1 MIDAAT
7 VEATWRRIGAF
18 TEAQARGEA
27 ERGGIEQPDLLA
39 FVVAFTQELSPAA
52 HELGIYLFHVVLAI
66 FRAAAGQRVPR
77 VKAGAIERQWT
88 ENSEALERLG
98 RTHARFLE
106 RAALQQVSGE
116 PEVMRYLVEAVM
128 DAGDDPED
136 PVELTEEDQGML
148 FLVLKTV
155 VDVLQQAGGRGRRL
169 TNSA

>member
-18 TEAQARGEA
+18 TEAQARREA
-27 ERGGIEQPDLLA
+27 ERAGLEQPDLLA
-39 FVVAFTQELSPAA
+39 FVVASTQELSPAA
-52 HELGIYLFHVVLAI
+52 HELGIYLFHVVSAI
-66 FRAAAGQRVPR
+66 FRAAAGQRLPR
-77 VKAGAIERQWT
+77 VKADAIECQWT
-88 ENSEALERLG
+88 ENSEALERLAG
-98 RTHARFLE
+98 AHERFLE

-128 DAGDDPED
+128 DAGDEPED

-155 VDVLQQAGGRGRRL
+155 VDVLQQAGGRGGRQ
-169 TNSA
+169 SA

>member
-18 TEAQARGEA
+18 TEAQARRETEHVG
-27 ERGGIEQPDLLA
+27 REQPDLLA

-52 HELGIYLFHVVLAI
+52 HELGVYLFHVVLAI
-66 FRAAAGQRVPR
+66 FRTAAGHRVPR
-77 VKAGAIERQWT
+77 VKAGAIERQWSK
-88 ENSEALERLG
+88 NSEELQRVEGAHE
-98 RTHARFLE
+98 RFLE

-116 PEVMRYLVEAVM
+116 PEVMRYVVEAVM
-128 DAGDDPED
+128 EAGDDPED

-155 VDVLQQAGGRGRRL
+155 VDVLQQTSGRGRRL
-169 TNSA
+169 TSG